1 MKADMSQVLQAAK
14 ACHYAVPAMNYIDF
28 ASAKAYAKTS
38 EKRKLPLI
46 LAFAQS
52 HSQQLSL
59 EDAALIGRYFQQT
72 LSTPVVLHL
81 DHGQDSAFIKKAIDL
96 GFNSVMID
104 ASLDSFDD
112 NVKKTREIVDYARAR
127 GVAVEA
133 EIGFVGANANQEN
146 HRVTDSIYTSLEDA
160 KLFYEQ
166 TLVDALSISIGTAH
180 GIYRGQPKL
189 NFERL
194 TEIAAAL
201 SIPLVLHG
209 GSSSGDDNLARC
221 AREGIAKINIFSD
234 VIAAAYQHRLDSKIT
249 DYPSLMSTMQVAM
262 EKVLDHYYDVFGT
275 TRGGS

>member
-1 MKADMSQVLQAAK
+1 
-14 ACHYAVPAMNYIDF
+14 
-28 ASAKAYAKTS
+28 
-38 EKRKLPLI
+38 
-46 LAFAQS
+46 
-52 HSQQLSL
+52 
-59 EDAALIGRYFQQT
+59 
-72 LSTPVVLHL
+72 
-81 DHGQDSAFIKKAIDL
+81 
-96 GFNSVMID
+96 MID

-112 NVKKTREIVDYARAR
+112 NVKKTREIVEYARAR

-166 TLVDALSISIGTAH
+166 TLVDALAISIGTAH

-201 SIPLVLHG
+201 PIPLVLHG
-209 GSSSGDDNLARC
+209 GSSGDDNLARC

-249 DYPSLMSTMQVAM
+249 DYPSLMSIMPVAM